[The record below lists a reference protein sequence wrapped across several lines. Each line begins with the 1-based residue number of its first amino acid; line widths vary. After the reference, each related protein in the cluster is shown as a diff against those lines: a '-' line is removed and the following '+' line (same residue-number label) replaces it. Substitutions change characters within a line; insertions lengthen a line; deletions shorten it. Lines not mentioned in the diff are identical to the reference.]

1 MVRKMLRDR
10 MNNKEFILEIMYVDV
25 QNTNK

>member
-10 MNNKEFILEIMYVDV
+10 MNNKEFIPEIMYVDV